1 MTTIVLWIDSN
12 IDDQENQAYVKE
24 LKSIGSLRLKV
35 FKDIGSAIEQL
46 KYIEF
51 QETKIVISD
60 SLYSGLIKSFKENIL
75 EMYIAPKII
84 IFTKNKDNFIKEN
97 KDYKDDKNT
106 FYTFGGIATTIEEVK
121 EFLINKKTK
130 EIKKREDV
138 QLTFEYI
145 DKKE

>member
-12 IDDQENQAYVKE
+12 IDNQENQEYVKE

-60 SLYSGLIKSFKENIL
+60 SLYSDLIKGFKENIL

-84 IFTKNKDNFIKEN
+84 VFTKNKDNFIKEN

-121 EFLINKKTK
+121 EFVINKKNK
-130 EIKKREDV
+130 EIKKQED
-138 QLTFEYI
+138 I
-145 DKKE
+145 HSINI

>member
-51 QETKIVISD
+51 QETKIIISG
-60 SLYSGLIKSFKENIL
+60 SLYSDLIKGFKENIL
-75 EMYIAPKII
+75 EMCIAPKII

-121 EFLINKKTK
+121 EFVINKKNK
-130 EIKKREDV
+130 EIKKQED
-138 QLTFEYI
+138 I
-145 DKKE
+145 HSINI